1 MPVLLPIDLAQ
12 QPTDQPLAH
21 DLYNQQGILVA
32 GLGSLISDP
41 ARRARLLEMRLFRQG
56 EAGEEGYASPV
67 AQLMTIARSYDA
79 LVEEELL
86 DVSALAR
93 LADELQQ
100 LTSLHPEACM
110 GMTNHLPGVSDAK
123 RHSLF
128 VAAVGVLAAR
138 ALHLDEA
145 AQLTVSRAALTM
157 NLASHQLQD
166 ALLRYA
172 RQPTE
177 TEREELRLHPWHAA
191 EILARLGVTDSAW
204 LQAVNQHHENLD
216 GSGYPF
222 GVAGEAIT
230 PEARILR
237 VVDVF
242 GALMSHRHTRTGN
255 YAHQALRLVLD
266 RERGRL
272 DDNAML
278 ALRRLVGHYP
288 PGAMVR
294 LANRETAVVT
304 RWFRNVAQPKFVV
317 NVLRPSG
324 DPVPHPQQR
333 HTSARLHA
341 IREYTY
347 LPMNHPPLDWAR
359 IWAQG

>member
-1 MPVLLPIDLAQ
+1 MPVLIPVDFAQ
-12 QPTDQPLAH
+12 HPSDQPLPH
-21 DLYNQQGILVA
+21 DLFNQQGILVA
-32 GLGSLISDP
+32 GQGSLVSDP

-56 EAGEEGYASPV
+56 EAGEEGHTSPV
-67 AQLMTIARSYDA
+67 DRLIHIAHRYNT
-79 LVEEELL
+79 LVDQELL
-86 DVSALAR
+86 DVDALAGLGDEIQH
-93 LADELQQ
+93 LASQ
-100 LTSLHPEACM
+100 HPEACL

-128 VAAVGVLAAR
+128 VACVGALTAR
-138 ALHLDEA
+138 ALHQDEA
-145 AQLTVSRAALTM
+145 AQLTIARAALSM
-157 NLASHQLQD
+157 NLISHRLQD
-166 ALLRYA
+166 TLLRHG
-172 RQPTE
+172 RQPTAAE
-177 TEREELRLHPWHAA
+177 KEELRLHPWHAA
-191 EILARLGVTDSAW
+191 EVLARLGVTDSAW

-222 GVAGEAIT
+222 GISGDAIT

-242 GALMSHRHTRTGN
+242 GALLSHRHTRTGN
-255 YAHQALRLVLD
+255 YAHQAIRLVLE

-288 PGAMVR
+288 PGALVR
-294 LANRETAVVT
+294 LANRETAIVT
-304 RWFRNVAQPKFVV
+304 RWFRGAPFPKFVV
-317 NVLRPSG
+317 SVLRPSG
-324 DPVPHPQQR
+324 EPVAHPQQR
-333 HTSARLHA
+333 LTTVRLHA